1 MYALFIGCDISKS
14 HFDVS
19 YYVGEPLYLDQFSN
33 DLDGFKAMVKQ
44 LTKKTDQPV
53 EKWFICFENT
63 GTYSKALAEWL
74 ASQQIAFK
82 EVNALL
88 ISKSLGIRRG
98 KNDRSD
104 SKDLCRYAFEKRD
117 SLEPTVLSNP
127 LIVKLKK
134 LLSRRDLLVKHKK
147 ALQVSVQ
154 EQKDLLDPEM
164 LQLFQDQNRAT
175 LKLYSEQIKALED
188 QIKKILNQDPSM
200 SRNNKMAQSVVGVG
214 LIIAAY
220 MIATTE
226 NFTQFDNA
234 RKYASFS
241 GIAPFLHNQSGVKKG
256 IHKVSHLANKK
267 MKSLLGMGSRAA
279 IQFDSEIKLYYQR
292 KINEGKEKGLVLNN
306 VKNKIIQRVF
316 AAVKRQ
322 SPYVKLMTYA

>member
-1 MYALFIGCDISKS
+1 MYALFIGCDMSKS
-14 HFDVS
+14 HFDMS
-19 YYVGEPLYLDQFSN
+19 YYDGEPLYVDQFSN
-33 DLDGFKAMVKQ
+33 DLDGFKAMVKL

-74 ASQQIAFK
+74 ASQQIPFK

-104 SKDLCRYAFEKRD
+104 SRDLCRYAFEKRD
-117 SLEPTVLSNP
+117 SLKPTVLSNP

-188 QIKKILNQDPSM
+188 QIRKILNQDASM
-200 SRNNKMAQSVVGVG
+200 NN
-214 LIIAAY
+214 
-220 MIATTE
+220 
-226 NFTQFDNA
+226 
-234 RKYASFS
+234 
-241 GIAPFLHNQSGVKKG
+241 
-256 IHKVSHLANKK
+256 
-267 MKSLLGMGSRAA
+267 
-279 IQFDSEIKLYYQR
+279 
-292 KINEGKEKGLVLNN
+292 
-306 VKNKIIQRVF
+306 
-316 AAVKRQ
+316 
-322 SPYVKLMTYA
+322 